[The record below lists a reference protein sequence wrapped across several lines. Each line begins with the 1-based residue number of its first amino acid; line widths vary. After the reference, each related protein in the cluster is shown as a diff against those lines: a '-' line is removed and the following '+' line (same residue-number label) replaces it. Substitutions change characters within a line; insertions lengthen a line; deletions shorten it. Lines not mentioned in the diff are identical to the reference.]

1 MKNALSPAMAQSP
14 TNTRGGRVRA
24 FASAGSIVVNW
35 DRALNAAQNHC
46 AAARALAKRLDWDGR
61 YVGGATDTGYVFVF
75 LMTGEQSKINE
86 DYFWA

>member
-1 MKNALSPAMAQSP
+1 MLQAITTKYFGP

-35 DRALNAAQNHC
+35 DHALNDPQNHC
-46 AAARALAKRLDWDGR
+46 AAARALAKRLEWDGR

-75 LMTGEQSKINE
+75 PLIGEQSKIGE
-86 DYFWA
+86 DYFWVR